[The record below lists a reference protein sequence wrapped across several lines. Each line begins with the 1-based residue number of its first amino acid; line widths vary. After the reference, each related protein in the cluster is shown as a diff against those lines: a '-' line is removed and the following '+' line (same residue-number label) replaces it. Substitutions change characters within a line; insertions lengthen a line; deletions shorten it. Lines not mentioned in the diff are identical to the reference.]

1 MEGKM
6 DMPAFDMIEGTD
18 PGSTYLVFA
27 KTADLKLGVRPMVYP
42 MHSSKKRPP
51 FLMLGFRLRAVT
63 CSPDGVVTEAAS
75 TFGLPLKSKGGHA
88 STNGGLELIAL
99 PATQV
104 SARAAWLDGKMTQK
118 VVTQIRM
125 AVHKSGKA
133 EFVVTDHQ
141 MEDFM
146 NLTYEAAFADAEAQ
160 SAALKP
166 DPDIKFY

>member
-27 KTADLKLGVRPMVYP
+27 KTADLKLGIRPLVYP
-42 MHSSKKRPP
+42 MHSAKKRPP

-104 SARAAWLDGKMTQK
+104 SARAAWLDGKMTEK
-118 VVTQIRM
+118 LVFQIRM
-125 AVHKSGKA
+125 AVHKAGKA

-146 NLTYEAAFADAEAQ
+146 NLTYEAAFADAEKQ
-160 SAALKP
+160 AADMVP